1 MGSDPC
7 RFTMNLTKMFC
18 PEAATSP
25 GMEVFG
31 VGVECGV
38 DVGTFW
44 MKPMLVLSSIE
55 TLTHA
60 LDK

>member
-1 MGSDPC
+1 
-7 RFTMNLTKMFC
+7 MNLTRIFC

-31 VGVECGV
+31 VGVECGG